1 MSQRA
6 VRMVGM
12 RDIVTELANLFMGAP
27 LPIPSAVGMADESF
41 AKECGINI
49 ALQAP
54 AAPACGVA
62 KSCNA
67 CHDCP
72 DLHR

>member
-1 MSQRA
+1 
-6 VRMVGM
+6 M

-27 LPIPSAVGMADESF
+27 LPMPSPVDLVDENF
-41 AKECGINI
+41 ARECGIDLLAVI
-49 ALQAP
+49 P

-62 KSCNA
+62 KSCNS
-67 CHDCP
+67 CHTCP

>member
-1 MSQRA
+1 
-6 VRMVGM
+6 M
-12 RDIVTELANLFMGAP
+12 RDIVEELSNLFMGAP
-27 LPIPSAVGMADESF
+27 LPVPSAVEMADEIF
-41 AKECGINI
+41 AKEWGIDL
-49 ALQAP
+49 AFPAP